1 MGNALLCSI
10 KYSVFLEKVNAR
22 FFPKLNG
29 VFERLKLTNKE
40 NSPESAFPCGQEI
53 KEGAGKAMFLRK
65 SLLGLSGI
73 ILAGGMV
80 VLAQQPQTS
89 TATPDGTT
97 RQDKIERRERSWER
111 MGRQEGLG
119 GYHRK
124 GRRGSGGGMGHLLR
138 ELNLSDEQRQQSR
151 AFMQR
156 RLESTKA
163 QREELFKL
171 REKRIAGT
179 FTAEDKARARA
190 LHQEMRAT
198 MEAGRTEMAGIL
210 TAEQKARLEELKKE
224 RKARIERRMKERQ
237 ELLNKTPR

>member
-1 MGNALLCSI
+1 
-10 KYSVFLEKVNAR
+10 
-22 FFPKLNG
+22 
-29 VFERLKLTNKE
+29 
-40 NSPESAFPCGQEI
+40 
-53 KEGAGKAMFLRK
+53 MFLRK

-73 ILAGGMV
+73 ILAGGML
-80 VLAQQPQTS
+80 VLAQQPQTQTPS
-89 TATPDGTT
+89 ATPDGTSG
-97 RQDKIERRERSWER
+97 RDKIERRERSRER

-124 GRRGSGGGMGHLLR
+124 GRRGAGGGMGHLLR

-151 AFMQR
+151 AIRQR

-179 FTAEDKARARA
+179 FAAEDKARARA
-190 LHQEMRAT
+190 LHQEIRAT
-198 MEAGRTEMAGIL
+198 MEAGRAEMAGIL

-224 RKARIERRMKERQ
+224 RKAKIEQRMKERQ